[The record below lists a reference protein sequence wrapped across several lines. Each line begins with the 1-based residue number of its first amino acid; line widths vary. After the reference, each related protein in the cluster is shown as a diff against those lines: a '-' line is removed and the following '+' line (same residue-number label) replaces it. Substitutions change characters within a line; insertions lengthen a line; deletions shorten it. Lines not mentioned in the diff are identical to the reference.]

1 MNLRPCTICAA
12 KDAGLPAR
20 ANPRLCADC
29 GDWDDLLHVNYC
41 RERAAAHAP
50 LDPVAFGYKHNPD
63 WPPGRKGNYGALKDL
78 AFFAAEH
85 FAARG
90 EECIVCSA
98 VGEALRRASEDE
110 DGGREMRIA
119 VWRPFIL
126 DPAKNQWNVRDE
138 QAAAEKGMVPWT
150 QKCVLA
156 VCIATAPAGEE
167 GEGEW
172 SYEPGVVELVLR
184 YERWC
189 YDLSAVSPWERKTMD
204 TSQITNWL
212 RRCAHEHGGECEV
225 SWIPSSTSQPRGF
238 RLIDVRERRVVTPEA
253 GLRYVA
259 LSYVWNAASSSPE
272 KQKLQLYTENLKEL
286 ERPNSLSD
294 SILPEVVADA
304 IYLCLEIG
312 ERYLWVDRFCIV
324 QDDLDLKAEQINAMG
339 VIYDRAFLTFIALG
353 DGPTPGLVG
362 LPCRPRQQTFHNRS
376 WDLLPT
382 MSNPVGEA
390 RLPLIDMAISE
401 SQWNSRAWTFQE
413 TALSKRHIYFDAGQ
427 VYGTCAKERWQERP
441 KDEDEAKWREN
452 GSWEMQKPRKSP
464 WDLSLDSFAAY
475 SGVISQ
481 FSPRKLTFPEDVLRA
496 FAGISNVLEMKLK
509 RPLPLGHPEEF
520 FTESLRWV
528 PQPGFMTVRR
538 DLNTVPTWSWA
549 SWDSMAT
556 WTTDWTMAPG
566 IYLGGGVS
574 ELKASFVNF
583 YVSDPTE
590 GLRPIKERHQSL
602 ELYLAEQKR
611 AALKV
616 IKEAAASWWPSSISD
631 DPMTVE
637 VRELDELTKHVW
649 DWAHQKA
656 QGSAHPWPP
665 STAGTPQT
673 ERLHDL
679 DEDATAFAALRNLEE
694 HTNTRWWPPTT
705 AKDPETS
712 RQLDSLSKEASA
724 LAEGIPNSLVFNT
737 TCVYLKVRPFGR
749 MWFKV
754 PPRRQLSGCVIQNRD
769 GLPVGITMAMAPQ
782 LTFDMFGEMRE
793 HLVALLGV
801 CSSKRFMQWDKG
813 ERSRLPIHRVNEL
826 CLLVM
831 IIEEKDG
838 VCRRLAVG
846 VVYSDEWIKVQPQ
859 WRSLVLA

>member
-1 MNLRPCTICAA
+1 M
-12 KDAGLPAR
+12 
-20 ANPRLCADC
+20 
-29 GDWDDLLHVNYC
+29 
-41 RERAAAHAP
+41 
-50 LDPVAFGYKHNPD
+50 
-63 WPPGRKGNYGALKDL
+63 
-78 AFFAAEH
+78 
-85 FAARG
+85 
-90 EECIVCSA
+90 CSA

-376 WDLLPT
+376 V
-382 MSNPVGEA
+382 SSSQC
-390 RLPLIDMAISE
+390 RLP
-401 SQWNSRAWTFQE
+401 
-413 TALSKRHIYFDAGQ
+413 
-427 VYGTCAKERWQERP
+427 V
-441 KDEDEAKWREN
+441 
-452 GSWEMQKPRKSP
+452 
-464 WDLSLDSFAAY
+464 
-475 SGVISQ
+475 
-481 FSPRKLTFPEDVLRA
+481 
-496 FAGISNVLEMKLK
+496 
-509 RPLPLGHPEEF
+509 
-520 FTESLRWV
+520 
-528 PQPGFMTVRR
+528 
-538 DLNTVPTWSWA
+538 
-549 SWDSMAT
+549 
-556 WTTDWTMAPG
+556 
-566 IYLGGGVS
+566 
-574 ELKASFVNF
+574 
-583 YVSDPTE
+583 
-590 GLRPIKERHQSL
+590 
-602 ELYLAEQKR
+602 
-611 AALKV
+611 
-616 IKEAAASWWPSSISD
+616 
-631 DPMTVE
+631 
-637 VRELDELTKHVW
+637 
-649 DWAHQKA
+649 
-656 QGSAHPWPP
+656 
-665 STAGTPQT
+665 
-673 ERLHDL
+673 
-679 DEDATAFAALRNLEE
+679 
-694 HTNTRWWPPTT
+694 
-705 AKDPETS
+705 
-712 RQLDSLSKEASA
+712 
-724 LAEGIPNSLVFNT
+724 
-737 TCVYLKVRPFGR
+737 
-749 MWFKV
+749 
-754 PPRRQLSGCVIQNRD
+754 
-769 GLPVGITMAMAPQ
+769 
-782 LTFDMFGEMRE
+782 
-793 HLVALLGV
+793 
-801 CSSKRFMQWDKG
+801 
-813 ERSRLPIHRVNEL
+813 
-826 CLLVM
+826 
-831 IIEEKDG
+831 
-838 VCRRLAVG
+838 
-846 VVYSDEWIKVQPQ
+846 
-859 WRSLVLA
+859 